1 MPAASVADRL
11 ARLERALSAHA
22 RIHDLVVAFGR
33 DGSDH
38 AAGSLP
44 FGPLCEGLPA
54 LFGAER
60 ASVWFHD
67 RQRREL
73 VLEAATPAH
82 DDELGSRL
90 STEST
95 DHPVVRSLRAP
106 GPEWQASSPQDP
118 RPQAPSRKPQLVI
131 PLRGRQRALGVLVVE
146 GLRKV
151 NAAARRETIALA
163 VELSRRLSPAIEN
176 RQLFAH
182 VIRQA
187 HQEAAREAHSQKLAA
202 LGRFVAGIAHELNN
216 PLQSVLGHLELLRHD
231 RQLPRQLVS
240 DIRLIHRE
248 ADRAANIVHR
258 LLIFAGSRSAA
269 RRRVNA
275 NAALSRAVALRT
287 RACRE
292 AGIEIVRRLD
302 PRVPRM
308 LGDALLLQQA
318 LLNILLNAEQAI
330 AGRNGHETNR
340 PDRIVARTRAE
351 RDRIVIEISDT
362 GPGIPPDVLPRI
374 FEPFFTTK
382 EVGQGTGLGLALA
395 YGIIQDH
402 GGSIAAIAP
411 REGGT
416 EFRIELPQG
425 LPRRSGPRPRRR
437 GQ

>member
-11 ARLERALSAHA
+11 ARLERALSGHA
-22 RIHDLVVAFGR
+22 RIHDLVLAFSR
-33 DGSDH
+33 DGSDP
-38 AAGSLP
+38 AAHSLP

-60 ASVWFHD
+60 AAAWVHD

-73 VLEAATPAH
+73 VLAAATAFH
-82 DDELGSRL
+82 DDELGARL

-95 DHPVVRSLRAP
+95 DHPLARALRAP
-106 GPEWQASSPQDP
+106 GPEWQAPGP
-118 RPQAPSRKPQLVI
+118 RLVI

-146 GLRKV
+146 GLRR
-151 NAAARRETIALA
+151 ASRAPRREAIALA
-163 VELSRRLSPAIEN
+163 SELSRQLSPAIEN
-176 RQLFAH
+176 RLLFAH

-187 HQEAAREAHSQKLAA
+187 HQEAARQAHSQKLAA
-202 LGRFVAGIAHELNN
+202 LGQFVAGIAHELNN
-216 PLQSVLGHLELLRHD
+216 PLQSVLGHLELLRRD
-231 RQLPRQLVS
+231 RQLPRELVS
-240 DIRLIHRE
+240 NVRLIHRE
-248 ADRAANIVHR
+248 ADRAATIVHR

-275 NAALSRAVALRT
+275 NAALSRAVALRA

-302 PRVPRM
+302 PRVPRT

-330 AGRNGHETNR
+330 AGRGAGAPGSNRRNGHGTSA

-362 GPGIPPDVLPRI
+362 GPGIPADVLPRI

-382 EVGQGTGLGLALA
+382 EVGQGTGLGLAFA
-395 YGIIQDH
+395 YGIIQEH
-402 GGSIAAIAP
+402 GGSIAATAP

-416 EFRIELPQG
+416 EFRIELPHA
-425 LPRRSGPRPRRR
+425 PGPKP
-437 GQ
+437 

>member
-1 MPAASVADRL
+1 MPAASIVDRL
-11 ARLERALSAHA
+11 ARLERAFSGHA
-22 RIHDLVVAFGR
+22 RIHDLVLTFSR
-33 DGSDH
+33 DGSEH
-38 AAGSLP
+38 SERGLP

-54 LFGAER
+54 LFGADC
-60 ASVWFHD
+60 ASVWLHD

-73 VLEAATPAH
+73 VLEAATAVH

-90 STEST
+90 STEAT
-95 DHPVVRSLRAP
+95 DHAVVRALRAA
-106 GPEWQASSPQDP
+106 GPEWKTRSSS
-118 RPQAPSRKPQLVI
+118 ALLI

-146 GLRKV
+146 GLRRAD
-151 NAAARRETIALA
+151 AAARKETIALA
-163 VELSRRLSPAIEN
+163 VELSRQLSPAIEN
-176 RQLFAH
+176 RLLFAH

-187 HQEAAREAHSQKLAA
+187 HQDAARQAHSQKLAA
-202 LGRFVAGIAHELNN
+202 LGQFVAGIAHELNN
-216 PLQSVLGHLELLRHD
+216 PLQSVLGHLELLRRD
-231 RQLPRQLVS
+231 RQLPRELES
-240 DIRLIHRE
+240 TIRLIHRE

-275 NAALSRAVALRT
+275 NAALSRAVALRA
-287 RACRE
+287 RACRD

-302 PRVPRM
+302 PRVPRT

-330 AGRNGHETNR
+330 AGRNGHETNG

-351 RDRIVIEISDT
+351 RDRIVIEITDT

-382 EVGQGTGLGLALA
+382 EVGQGTGLGLAFA
-395 YGIIQDH
+395 YGIIQEH
-402 GGSIAAIAP
+402 GGSIAATTR

-416 EFRIELPQG
+416 EFRIELPHA
-425 LPRRSGPRPRRR
+425 PGPGP
-437 GQ
+437 QAP

>member
-11 ARLERALSAHA
+11 ARLERALAGHA
-22 RIHDLVVAFGR
+22 RIHDLVVAFSR
-33 DGSDH
+33 DGSEH
-38 AAGSLP
+38 SERSLP
-44 FGPLCEGLPA
+44 FGHVCEGLPA
-54 LFGAER
+54 LFGAR
-60 ASVWFHD
+60 WAAVWVHD
-67 RQRREL
+67 RQHREL
-73 VLEAATPAH
+73 VLEAATAVR

-95 DHPVVRSLRAP
+95 DHPLVRALRAP
-106 GPEWQASSPQDP
+106 GPEWLTL
-118 RPQAPSRKPQLVI
+118 RPQARGPRLRLVI

-146 GLRKV
+146 GLRKT
-151 NAAARRETIALA
+151 NAAARREAIALA
-163 VELSRRLSPAIEN
+163 GELSRQLSPAIEN
-176 RQLFAH
+176 RLLFAH

-187 HQEAAREAHSQKLAA
+187 HQEAARQAHSQKLAA
-202 LGRFVAGIAHELNN
+202 LGQFVAGIAHELNN

-231 RQLPRQLVS
+231 RQLPRELVS
-240 DIRLIHRE
+240 SVRLIHRE

-275 NAALSRAVALRT
+275 NAALSRAVALRA
-287 RACRE
+287 RACRN

-302 PRVPRM
+302 PRVPRT

-330 AGRNGHETNR
+330 AGRNGHPPNGF
-340 PDRIVARTRAE
+340 DRIVARTRAE

-362 GPGIPPDVLPRI
+362 GPGIPPDVIPRI

-395 YGIIQDH
+395 YGIIQEH
-402 GGSIAAIAP
+402 GGSIAASAP
-411 REGGT
+411 SEGGT
-416 EFRIELPQG
+416 EFRIELP
-425 LPRRSGPRPRRR
+425 L
-437 GQ
+437 

>member
-1 MPAASVADRL
+1 MPAPSVVDRL
-11 ARLERALSAHA
+11 ARLERALSGHA
-22 RIHDLVVAFGR
+22 RIHDLLLAFSR
-33 DGSDH
+33 DGSEH
-38 AAGSLP
+38 SEGGLP

-54 LFGAER
+54 LFGAEC

-73 VLEAATPAH
+73 VLEAATAVH
-82 DDELGSRL
+82 EDELGSRL

-95 DHPVVRSLRAP
+95 DHVRRARAPRGRSRVANSPAP
-106 GPEWQASSPQDP
+106 GP
-118 RPQAPSRKPQLVI
+118 RPQVPVSYPAPRTAARARRSRR
-131 PLRGRQRALGVLVVE
+131 RGSAQGERGREEGSDRARQRAVAAVV
-146 GLRKV
+146 
-151 NAAARRETIALA
+151 
-163 VELSRRLSPAIEN
+163 PAIEN
-176 RQLFAH
+176 RLLFAH

-187 HQEAAREAHSQKLAA
+187 HQEAARQAHSQKLAA
-202 LGRFVAGIAHELNN
+202 LGQFVAGIAHELNN
-216 PLQSVLGHLELLRHD
+216 PLQSVLGHLELLRRD
-231 RQLPRQLVS
+231 RQLPRELVS
-240 DIRLIHRE
+240 NIRLIHRE

-275 NAALSRAVALRT
+275 NAALSRAVALRA

-302 PRVPRM
+302 PRVPRT

-330 AGRNGHETNR
+330 AGRNGHETNG

-351 RDRIVIEISDT
+351 RDRIVIEITDT

-382 EVGQGTGLGLALA
+382 EVGQGTGLGLAFA
-395 YGIIQDH
+395 YGIIQEH
-402 GGSIAAIAP
+402 GGSIAATAP
-411 REGGT
+411 HEGGT
-416 EFRIELPQG
+416 EFRIELPHAPGPGPQA
-425 LPRRSGPRPRRR
+425 PSPRP
-437 GQ
+437 QAL

>member
-11 ARLERALSAHA
+11 ARLERAFSGHA
-22 RIHDLVVAFGR
+22 RIHDLVVAFSR

-38 AAGSLP
+38 AAPSLP
-44 FGPLCEGLPA
+44 FGPLCDGLPA
-54 LFGAER
+54 LFGAEC

-73 VLEAATPAH
+73 VLEATTAAH
-82 DDELGSRL
+82 DDAPGSRL

-95 DHPVVRSLRAP
+95 DHPVVRALRAP
-106 GPEWQASSPQDP
+106 GPEWQPGPQAKGP
-118 RPQAPSRKPQLVI
+118 RPRLVI

-146 GLRKV
+146 GFRKA
-151 NAAARRETIALA
+151 NGAARTEAIALA
-163 VELSRRLSPAIEN
+163 RELSRQLSPAIEN
-176 RQLFAH
+176 RLLFEH

-187 HQEAAREAHSQKLAA
+187 QQDAARQAHSQKLAA
-202 LGRFVAGIAHELNN
+202 LGQFVAGIAHELNN
-216 PLQSVLGHLELLRHD
+216 PLQSVLGHLELLRRD
-231 RQLPRQLVS
+231 QQLPRELVS
-240 DIRLIHRE
+240 NVRLIHRE

-275 NAALSRAVALRT
+275 NAALSRAVALRA

-302 PRVPRM
+302 PRVPRT

-330 AGRNGHETNR
+330 AGRNGHPTTGS
-340 PDRIVARTRAE
+340 DRIVARTRAE
-351 RDRIVIEISDT
+351 RDRIVIEITDT

-382 EVGQGTGLGLALA
+382 EVGQGTGLGLAFA
-395 YGIIQDH
+395 YGIIQEH
-402 GGSIAAIAP
+402 GGSIAARAP
-411 REGGT
+411 RDGGT
-416 EFRIELPQG
+416 EFRIELP
-425 LPRRSGPRPRRR
+425 L
-437 GQ
+437 

>member
-11 ARLERALSAHA
+11 ARLERALSGHA

-44 FGPLCEGLPA
+44 FGPLCGGLPA

-95 DHPVVRSLRAP
+95 DHPVVRALRAQ
-106 GPEWQASSPQDP
+106 GPEWQTA
-118 RPQAPSRKPQLVI
+118 RLVI

-151 NAAARRETIALA
+151 NATARRETIALA
-163 VELSRRLSPAIEN
+163 VELSRQLSPAIEN
-176 RQLFAH
+176 RLLFAH

-202 LGRFVAGIAHELNN
+202 LGQFVAGIAHELNN

-231 RQLPRQLVS
+231 RQLPRELVS
-240 DIRLIHRE
+240 NIRLIHRE

-302 PRVPRM
+302 PRVPRT

-330 AGRNGHETNR
+330 AGRNGHETNG

-395 YGIIQDH
+395 YGIIQEH
-402 GGSIAAIAP
+402 GGSIAATAP

-437 GQ
+437 AP